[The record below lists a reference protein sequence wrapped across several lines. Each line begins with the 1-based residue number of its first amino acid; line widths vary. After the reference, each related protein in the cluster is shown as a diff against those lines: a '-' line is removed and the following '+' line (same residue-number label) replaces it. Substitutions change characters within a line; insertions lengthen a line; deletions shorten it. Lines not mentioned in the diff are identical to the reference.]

1 YVSPMA
7 RDANFIPWLID
18 ICKRE
23 GIRAVLT
30 GVEPVVA
37 AIAKHKAEIE
47 AATGA
52 VCLVSSPDALAVG
65 DDKLRTCQW
74 LESHGFNTPR
84 YADSAD
90 KTALDKLASEAGTPL
105 IAKPRGGKSAE
116 GILLL

>member
-1 YVSPMA
+1 MSAPISVLVLGVGGNVSQGILKALALSTLPVRVVGACVGPESMGLYTTDKAYISPTA

-37 AIAKHKAEIE
+37 AISMHKAEIE

-52 VCLVSSPDALAVG
+52 VCLVS
-65 DDKLRTCQW
+65 
-74 LESHGFNTPR
+74 
-84 YADSAD
+84 
-90 KTALDKLASEAGTPL
+90 
-105 IAKPRGGKSAE
+105 
-116 GILLL
+116 